1 MGIVLIEDTRQ
12 QASKHIAKHQT
23 FERMGVTLVRSKL
36 AHGDYALPPKVSV
49 DTKQSIIELAA
60 DIDNDHARFKR
71 ECEGARDAGTQ
82 LVVLVE
88 NTCGVDSIES
98 LAEWV
103 EPVASFKRRKY
114 AKRRIYGSRLA
125 KACLTMEKRY
135 GVRFEFCTPF
145 ESAERVLEL
154 LKGGDE
160 S

>member
-12 QASKHIAKHQT
+12 QASKHIAKHQA

-71 ECEGARDAGTQ
+71 ECEQ

-103 EPVASFKRRKY
+103 EPVASFKRRKH

-154 LKGGDE
+154 LKGGGE